1 MIPTPTRELI
11 QRLAEQGMPLREMS
25 RLLHL
30 SRNTIRRLLRDP
42 HPPAPPAPEPPCDAD
57 TLAQVRAAFT
67 RCRGNVVRVQEVL
80 AAEHGLPLPYS
91 TLTRWVRVG
100 GLRAPVRRVGE
111 YAFAPGEEMQHDTS
125 PHRVPLAGKT
135 VIAQCVA
142 LALAC
147 SRRLFFAYYPR
158 FTRFEAKAFFAE
170 AFAEMEGTCPRCI
183 IDNTS
188 VLVAAGAGPEATI
201 APEMAAYGRV
211 YGVTFRPH
219 RIGDPDRKARIERP
233 FFFIERNFLAGR
245 SFRDFADL
253 NAQARTW
260 CEAVANRKDKRAL
273 GMSAEAAYLIE
284 KPHLQPLPPCP
295 PPVYESYERIV
306 DVIGYVSLDT
316 NRYSVPERYVGAHVT
331 VYKYPE
337 EVRVCQR
344 EVCLATHPRFLTGRD
359 QKHTLPGHHTLPG
372 RHAERR
378 GPSPEETQLS
388 GQHEILDRYLA
399 ALKRHV
405 PGRGQRALRRLLEL
419 QRTYPSEPF
428 LAALGEALHYGLF
441 DLARL
446 EALILRAVA
455 GDFFA
460 LHPEDEES

>member
-1 MIPTPTRELI
+1 
-11 QRLAEQGMPLREMS
+11 
-25 RLLHL
+25 
-30 SRNTIRRLLRDP
+30 
-42 HPPAPPAPEPPCDAD
+42 
-57 TLAQVRAAFT
+57 
-67 RCRGNVVRVQEVL
+67 
-80 AAEHGLPLPYS
+80 
-91 TLTRWVRVG
+91 
-100 GLRAPVRRVGE
+100 
-111 YAFAPGEEMQHDTS
+111 
-125 PHRVPLAGKT
+125 
-135 VIAQCVA
+135 
-142 LALAC
+142 
-147 SRRLFFAYYPR
+147 
-158 FTRFEAKAFFAE
+158 
-170 AFAEMEGTCPRCI
+170 
-183 IDNTS
+183 
-188 VLVAAGAGPEATI
+188 
-201 APEMAAYGRV
+201 MAAYGRV

-260 CEAVANRKDKRAL
+260 CEEVANRKEKRAL